1 MRICVQ
7 TERERRGRDKKHSV
21 CMYVCVCLCVYTK
34 HHSATPESE
43 YILGWGNIS
52 SVAMKTKYFQVHIPT
67 PIFLYL
73 RNVWQRKGLTCECV
87 CVCVCMGYTYFHV
100 RNSFLQTTISCN
112 AINTLK
118 ILSNSLYPP
127 VCFHGSKP
135 EYNDEP

>member
-87 CVCVCMGYTYFHV
+87 CVCVYGIY
-100 RNSFLQTTISCN
+100 
-112 AINTLK
+112 
-118 ILSNSLYPP
+118 ILSCKKFLSADNYFVQCNKHPKNSKQLIISPRLL
-127 VCFHGSKP
+127 SWLQARI
-135 EYNDEP
+135 